1 MSLTLRALQNSPSL
15 LRNLRRRG
23 LCATTAD
30 LFAKVV
36 NARRSVR
43 VFAKKSVPDSTR
55 DELLRLAQRSPSGFN
70 AQPYVMVVVQGD
82 EARAALAAAMIGGAN
97 AARVLAAAFTVV
109 FAADLQAARTV
120 GALQALE
127 RGAGK
132 GARYLRSLET
142 DLTVFSS
149 VTGSPVEHAVK
160 AAVLCAGQFTGSPL
174 PTVNHSESWAFKSTA
189 LAAQT
194 LMLGATAHGLGTC
207 AMEGLNADKVRLAL
221 AIPERYGIPMV
232 VAVGF
237 SADDYEGSPA
247 TTSPRYEL
255 RQVARLDRFDCEL
268 QAAGN
273 IALGDKPTG

>member
-1 MSLTLRALQNSPSL
+1 MHCIA
-15 LRNLRRRG
+15 
-23 LCATTAD
+23 C
-30 LFAKVV
+30 V
-36 NARRSVR
+36 
-43 VFAKKSVPDSTR
+43 
-55 DELLRLAQRSPSGFN
+55 QRSPSGFN

-207 AMEGLNADKVRLAL
+207 AMEGLNADKVRHAL